1 MCHYDALSN
10 VCWMCHSLTSEGKKL
25 LSLYGSKLISNIK
38 FRDNFIM
45 IGQKGLSQGNA
56 IEQVLACVLF

>member
-1 MCHYDALSN
+1 
-10 VCWMCHSLTSEGKKL
+10 MCHSLTSEGKKL